1 MLRVFMSNKFRLLL
15 FIIVLLAAAV
25 PAKGWNSVGHRLIAE
40 MVWQK
45 MSDRERR
52 AASEL
57 LTQHPHYKQLLTAHV
72 PEGADECEWAFLTAA
87 VWPDMVRR
95 SWEGK
100 TEDIAAYDV
109 YPHAVG
115 YPFMRPD
122 DTNHALIEN
131 FVIAKPDAEMVL
143 SNAFVT
149 LRNAGASPP
158 DRAVSLCWAL
168 HLCGDLHQPLHAAD
182 LVTKEH
188 PHGDNVGTHHI
199 VLDGEGHPVAMHMF
213 WDILPG
219 LDESYAS
226 LANTARALAGDRKLR
241 GATSRELEHDKTIAS
256 WVQESFRIA
265 VGFAYQGGRLPFAY
279 DADVN
284 AGKVK
289 EIPRLSPQYIA
300 EAHEIARQRIFL
312 AAQRL
317 ARELNQTW

>member
-1 MLRVFMSNKFRLLL
+1 MVGIRLIF
-15 FIIVLLAAAV
+15 FIVVLLAV

-45 MSDRERR
+45 MSAGERR

-57 LTQHPHYKQLLTAHV
+57 LKHHPHYRELLTAHV
-72 PEGADECEWAFLTAA
+72 PEGVDEDEWAFLTAA
-87 VWPDMVRR
+87 VWPDMVRP

-100 TEDIAAYDV
+100 TENIARYDV

-122 DTNHALIEN
+122 ETNHALVEN
-131 FVIAKPDAEMVL
+131 FFIAKPDAEMVL
-143 SNAFVT
+143 SNAFAT
-149 LRNAGASPP
+149 LRNTRASPH

-188 PHGDNVGTHHI
+188 PHGDNVGTRHI
-199 VLDGEGHPVAMHMF
+199 VLDGQGQPVAMHMF
-213 WDILPG
+213 WDVLPG
-219 LDESYAS
+219 LDESYLS
-226 LANTARALAGDRKLR
+226 LVKSARAIASDRKLAR
-241 GATSRELEHDKTIAS
+241 ATRRQLEQDRTIAS

-265 VGFAYQGGRLPFAY
+265 VGFAYQGGRLRFAHEV
-279 DADVN
+279 DVS

-289 EIPRLSPQYIA
+289 PEQIPKLSRRYIA
-300 EAHEIARQRIFL
+300 EAHEVARERMFL

-317 ARELNQTW
+317 LTELDQIW